1 MMTNFPL
8 PPNLFVNGVMLSI
21 LPVLSKIINFVS
33 SDMMLAI
40 NMYISIT
47 VRMNVKRLFGML
59 KILFTAFLKIFRMR
73 FVAYLKKQ
81 LLSVISR
88 DMITIPS
95 PVNFRLFAV
104 KQEFN
109 VSMKIVC

>member
-21 LPVLSKIINFVS
+21 LPVQSKIINFVS

-40 NMYISIT
+40 NMYSVT
-47 VRMNVKRLFGML
+47 VRMNVTRLFGML

-81 LLSVISR
+81 LLSVISH